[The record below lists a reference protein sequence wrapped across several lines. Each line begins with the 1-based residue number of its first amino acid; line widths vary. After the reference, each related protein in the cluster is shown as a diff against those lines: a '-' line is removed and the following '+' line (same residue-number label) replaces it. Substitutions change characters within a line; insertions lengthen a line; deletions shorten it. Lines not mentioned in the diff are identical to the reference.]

1 MKLLSNRFVEI
12 WIRWTWFIGFGFQV
26 HRATEKSPFT
36 LEIYVLCVRF
46 EIVR

>member
-12 WIRWTWFIGFGFQV
+12 WIRWTWLIGFGFQV
-26 HRATEKSPFT
+26 HRATEKSPFI
-36 LEIYVLCVRF
+36 LEIYILCVRL